1 VGALATIAACQVFL
15 DLEQPQLLDAG
26 LPDVGVSDA
35 GPPDVSPAIDL
46 CAHAKVPPMPAADDD
61 PDTKLG
67 PFWFAVRQTFLSTA
81 DAGGAGYDLDGVCSC
96 FDGGPT
102 ERDAGPSCRPPSNE
116 VVNCDQAGGIDN
128 QLSRVRGLTG
138 SIADDL
144 DEASRYTEYA
154 TNGTRAVLV
163 FLSGYNG
170 KANDADVSL
179 GLAPAEGIYN
189 LPGCGAVAD
198 PNDAGLTG
206 DIFQFR
212 YPGGVVPDG
221 GRVAFQFLE
230 ADGGFTRTA
239 GGYKPLWDGCDPWV
253 PTAGTVANVS
263 GGGDVPTPINVQK
276 AYVNNY
282 EVIAAEQVG
291 ARTFFGGTIV
301 ELAQPITSIKLEPEG
316 AFPDGKLKFR
326 ISRIVTAG
334 RISLKSLLT
343 LGGRT
348 QLLGKSVCETPDLY
362 GQLATALCQN
372 LDVRNGRSGDFK
384 FDAPCDAL
392 SLAAAANGV
401 QVRLDITA
409 PTFVPSN
416 TDSDRCADAA
426 VPKLGPN
433 CELVP

>member
-1 VGALATIAACQVFL
+1 MGSVRRAFALTVVLGVGVAGCHLLLSL
-15 DLEQPQLLDAG
+15 DDGPQAVTRLLDAG
-26 LPDVGVSDA
+26 RADGADQPLAEA
-35 GPPDVSPAIDL
+35 GPAIDL
-46 CAHAKVPPMPAADDD
+46 CAHAKVPPVPAADDD
-61 PDTKLG
+61 PVTRLE
-67 PFWFAVRQTFLSTA
+67 PMWFAVRQTFLSTD
-81 DAGGAGYDLDGVCSC
+81 DAGVAGYDLDGVCSC

-102 ERDAGPSCRPPSNE
+102 ERDAGPSCRPPSSQ

-128 QLSRVRGLTG
+128 QLSRVKGLTG

-144 DEASRYTEYA
+144 DQASRYTEYA
-154 TNGTRAVLV
+154 NSGARAVLV
-163 FLSGYNG
+163 YIAGYNG
-170 KANDADVSL
+170 KA
-179 GLAPAEGIYN
+179 
-189 LPGCGAVAD
+189 
-198 PNDAGLTG
+198 NDAGLTG

-230 ADGGFTRTA
+230 ADGGVVRTA

-263 GGGDVPTPINVQK
+263 GGEVPTPINVQK

-301 ELAQPITSIKLEPEG
+301 ELAQAITSVKLEPEG
-316 AFPDGKLKFR
+316 TLPDGKPKFR

-334 RISLKSLLT
+334 RISLKTLLT

-348 QLLGKSVCETPDLY
+348 QILGKAICETPDLY
-362 GQLATALCQN
+362 AQLATAQCQN
-372 LDVRNGRSGDFK
+372 LDIRNGRSGDFK
-384 FDAPCDAL
+384 FDAPCDAM

-401 QVRLDITA
+401 QVRLDTTA

-416 TDSDRCADAA
+416 VDSDRCADAA

-433 CELVP
+433 CEVVP

>member
-1 VGALATIAACQVFL
+1 MPASRMAVFRMP
-15 DLEQPQLLDAG
+15 DLQT
-26 LPDVGVSDA
+26 
-35 GPPDVSPAIDL
+35 PPPPAIDL
-46 CAHAKVPPMPAADDD
+46 CAHAKVPPVPAADDD
-61 PDTKLG
+61 PDTKLEAM
-67 PFWFAVRQTFLSTA
+67 WFAVRQTFSSTD

-96 FDGGPT
+96 FDGGFT
-102 ERDAGPSCRPPSNE
+102 DRDAGPSCRPPSNE

-128 QLSRVRGLTG
+128 QLSRVKGLTG

-144 DEASRYTEYA
+144 DQASRYTEYA
-154 TNGTRAVLV
+154 NSGARAVLV
-163 FLSGYNG
+163 YIAGYNG
-170 KANDADVSL
+170 KANDTDVTL

-189 LPGCGAVAD
+189 RPGCVDAGAVD

-206 DIFQFR
+206 DPFQFR
-212 YPGGVVPDG
+212 YPGGVVSDG
-221 GRVAFQFLE
+221 GRVALAFLE
-230 ADGGFTRTA
+230 ADGGMVRTA

-263 GGGDVPTPINVQK
+263 SPTDVPTPINVQK

-301 ELAQPITSIKLEPEG
+301 ELAQPITSVKLEPEG
-316 AFPDGKLKFR
+316 TFPDGKPKFR

-334 RISLKSLLT
+334 RISQKTLLT

-348 QLLGKSVCETPDLY
+348 QILGKSVCETPDLY

-372 LDVRNGRSGDFK
+372 LDVRNGRSADFK

-401 QVRLDITA
+401 QVRLDVTA

-416 TDSDRCADAA
+416 VDSERCADAA

-433 CELVP
+433 CEVVP